1 MKRIVNVT
9 IAVEVEVDEA
19 KFTPQFMAEFRESF
33 YQFADVERHVLHIG
47 QLAAREM
54 LRQDFTE
61 GYGPLADF
69 GIRARIVDQDQE
81 IVGS

>member
-33 YQFADVERHVLHIG
+33 YHFNTIDRHIEHIG
-47 QLAAREM
+47 QLAAREI
-54 LRQDFTE
+54 LHDDFTE
-61 GYGPLADF
+61 GYGPLAEL
-69 GIRARIVDQDQE
+69 GIKARIVDQDQE
-81 IVGS
+81 IVAR